1 MLTIPV
7 IPMIPTIPMMT
18 MTMTMTMTMMMM
30 ILMISLMIIL
40 IITIFCQ
47 KSIPWVSQMCCGV
60 TFLCR
65 FARADLLIFP
75 GRRRLE
81 EETRDVRQAARGNE
95 TSRKVG
101 WFAGKAPQLNS

>member
-7 IPMIPTIPMMT
+7 IPIIPTIPMMT
-18 MTMTMTMTMMMM
+18 MTMSMTMMMM
-30 ILMISLMIIL
+30 MIIL
-40 IITIFCQ
+40 MITIFCQ
-47 KSIPWVSQMCCGV
+47 KSILWVSQMCCGV

-65 FARADLLIFP
+65 FARVDLLIFP